1 MKDQIFQKIKST
13 AFFGTI
19 YPDEV
24 RRFDDKDYYSKENLF
39 QYRLSKI
46 KFFLGDKNGKEI
58 ILGLQT
64 FYVNING
71 KEQANEEA
79 RDKTEK
85 ETDIKTF
92 EIAQNDYICNF
103 FLKKGDDRIT
113 QIRLVTKKGKDITV
127 GSDEGEDTIVDFI
140 NDNKDHIILFFFGGY
155 RKCLECIAAGYIPI
169 KDYLG
174 NTRGYFELKRKL
186 KDQTF
191 KDAIQSKL
199 NKLSESDRIL
209 FRVCNLPDSCF
220 NSIIKF
226 CLY

>member
-1 MKDQIFQKIKST
+1 MKDHIFEKIKCT
-13 AFFGTI
+13 AFFGTV

-24 RRFDDKDYYSKENLF
+24 KRFDDNSYYSKENIF

-46 KFFLGDKNGKEI
+46 KFFIGDKNGKEI
-58 ILGLQT
+58 ILGFQT
-64 FYVNING
+64 FYMNING
-71 KEQANEEA
+71 KETANEEA

-85 ETDIKTF
+85 ETDIKIF
-92 EIAQNDYICNF
+92 EIPQNDYICNF

-113 QIRLVTKKGKDITV
+113 QIKLVTKKGKEITV

-140 NDNKDHIILFFFGGY
+140 NDNKDHMILYFFGGY

-169 KDYLG
+169 KEYLG
-174 NTRGYFELKRKL
+174 NTRGYFELKKKA
-186 KDQTF
+186 KDPAF
-191 KDAIQSKL
+191 RDSIQSKL
-199 NKLSESDRIL
+199 ERMSMSDKIL
-209 FRVCNLPDSCF
+209 FKVCGLPDSCF